1 MSATDLGKWKWVTLY
16 LARGPG
22 FPDGSDR
29 HGYYLHLPL
38 DADARIDGV
47 VWRHDAERGIVIRF
61 NPDEGTRLGWLEHR
75 PGGVDG
81 ATWVIDYDETTSIDD
96 EAGYRLDHHAF
107 RTGEYVTV
115 GGGEGAHTYRIAAV
129 SDRAPLGLPPER
141 TAGRL
146 SSPPAPPGAR
156 RR

>member
-1 MSATDLGKWKWVTLY
+1 MSATDRGPWQWVTLH

-22 FPDGSDR
+22 FPEGSAR
-29 HGYYLHLPL
+29 HGYHLHVPL
-38 DADARIDGV
+38 GADGRIDGAA
-47 VWRHDAERGIVIRF
+47 WRHDAERGIVVRF
-61 NPDEGTRLGWLEHR
+61 SPEEGTRLGWLEHR

-81 ATWVIDYDETTSIDD
+81 ATWVIDYDESTTTDD

-107 RTGEYVTV
+107 RSGEYVTI
-115 GGGEGAHTYRIAAV
+115 GGGAGAHAYRVAAV

-141 TAGRL
+141 AAGGF
-146 SSPPAPPGAR
+146 SSRPASPGAR